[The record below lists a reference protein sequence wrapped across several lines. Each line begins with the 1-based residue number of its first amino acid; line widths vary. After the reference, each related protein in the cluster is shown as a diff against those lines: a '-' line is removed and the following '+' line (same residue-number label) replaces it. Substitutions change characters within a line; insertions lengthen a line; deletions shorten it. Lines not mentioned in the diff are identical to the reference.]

1 MTHILIISLG
11 NSPEPVINCIN
22 SLRPDRTIFVCSDGT
37 RELIEAVRQKA
48 RLARFDPE
56 RDILQLQ
63 QRLQRKDDAGVINEL
78 DQLDRVYSRA
88 RDLIQQLRADEPGCR
103 LTLDY
108 TGGTKTMAAGLA
120 MAAVDDGQVQLSV
133 TTHERLKNQAV
144 ISGYSVPVSVSMA
157 AIQARRLLD
166 QDLPQLLR
174 RYDYAAAEQAVQR
187 IALLPDQD
195 AATRSMLRRLQDL
208 LVILDAW
215 DRFDHHRAVQV
226 LQGLGERSL
235 DQILLFPLK
244 RVIGSRRLLD
254 AEAEEQK
261 WPQMRGH
268 GLEAVE
274 DLLLNAE
281 RRASQDRFDDAV
293 GRLYRAMELAA
304 QLPLKI
310 SFDIETASL
319 DLAKLPD
326 SLRESYALKQEQN
339 GGEPLKIALKSAF
352 DLLAELEHPI
362 GLHWANRRLELIN
375 SLNIRN
381 ASLFAHGFQSIDYG
395 TWRTFRGVVASFLD
409 QVTALARSERQS
421 PALTQLPSTPDEI
434 SVQTHP

>member
-1 MTHILIISLG
+1 
-11 NSPEPVINCIN
+11 
-22 SLRPDRTIFVCSDGT
+22 
-37 RELIEAVRQKA
+37 
-48 RLARFDPE
+48 
-56 RDILQLQ
+56 
-63 QRLQRKDDAGVINEL
+63 
-78 DQLDRVYSRA
+78 
-88 RDLIQQLRADEPGCR
+88 
-103 LTLDY
+103 
-108 TGGTKTMAAGLA
+108 
-120 MAAVDDGQVQLSV
+120 VQLSV
-133 TTHERLKNQAV
+133 TTHERLKNQAA
-144 ISGYSVPVSVSMA
+144 ISGYSVPVNVSMA

-208 LVILDAW
+208 LVVLDAW

-226 LQGLGERSL
+226 LQGLGERNL
-235 DQILLFPLK
+235 DQNLLFPLK

-254 AEAEEQK
+254 VEAEEQK

-362 GLHWANRRLELIN
+362 GHCWVEKRSQLLN
-375 SLNIRN
+375 SLNVRN
-381 ASLFAHGFQSIDYG
+381 ASLFAHGFRSIDYA
-395 TWRTFRGVVASFLD
+395 TWCSFRDVVAGFL
-409 QVTALARSERQS
+409 QRVIALAQAERQS
-421 PALTQLPSTPDEI
+421 PLLQQLPCRPDQFC
-434 SVQTHP
+434 SY

>member
-22 SLRPDRTIFVCSDGT
+22 SLRPDRTIVVCSDGT
-37 RELIEAVRQKA
+37 RELIEAVRQEA

-56 RDILQLQ
+56 CDVLQLR

-78 DQLDRVYSRA
+78 DQLDRVYDKTI
-88 RDLIQQLRADEPGCR
+88 DLIQQLRRDEPGCR
-103 LTLDY
+103 ITLDY

-133 TTHERLKNQAV
+133 TTHERAQNKAA
-144 ISGYSVPVSVSMA
+144 ISGYSVPVNVSMA

-195 AATRSMLRRLQDL
+195 TATRSMLRRLQDL
-208 LVILDAW
+208 LAVLDAW
-215 DRFDHHRAVQV
+215 DRFDHHQAVQV
-226 LQGLGERSL
+226 LQGLGERNL
-235 DQILLFPLK
+235 DQNLLFPLK

-254 AEAEEQK
+254 AEAEEQN

-310 SFDIETASL
+310 SFELETAAL
-319 DLAKLPD
+319 DLSKLPA
-326 SLRESYALKQEQN
+326 SLHEAYALKQQQN
-339 GGEPLKIALKSAF
+339 GGEALKIALKAAF

-362 GLHWANRRLELIN
+362 GLCWAEQRSQLIN
-375 SLNIRN
+375 SLQIRN
-381 ASLFAHGFQSIDYG
+381 ASLFAHGFRSIDYG
-395 TWRTFRGVVASFLD
+395 TWRTFQSVVAGFLER
-409 QVTALARSERQS
+409 VIALAQTERQS
-421 PALTQLPSTPDEI
+421 PTLVQLPSSIDEI
-434 SVQTHP
+434 IV

>member
-1 MTHILIISLG
+1 
-11 NSPEPVINCIN
+11 
-22 SLRPDRTIFVCSDGT
+22 
-37 RELIEAVRQKA
+37 
-48 RLARFDPE
+48 
-56 RDILQLQ
+56 
-63 QRLQRKDDAGVINEL
+63 VINEL

-88 RDLIQQLRADEPGCR
+88 IDLIQQLRRDEPGCCI
-103 LTLDY
+103 TLDY

-133 TTHERLKNQAV
+133 TTHERVKSQPA
-144 ISGYSVPVSVSMA
+144 ISGYSVPVNVSMA
-157 AIQARRLLD
+157 AIHARRLLD
-166 QDLPQLLR
+166 QDLPQLLS

-187 IALLPDQD
+187 IARLPDQD

-208 LVILDAW
+208 LVVLDAW
-215 DRFDHHRAVQV
+215 DRFDHHQAVQV
-226 LQGLGERSL
+226 LQALGERSL
-235 DQILLFPLK
+235 DQNLLFPLK

-310 SFDIETASL
+310 SFEIETAAL
-319 DLAKLPD
+319 DVTKLPEP
-326 SLRESYALKQEQN
+326 LRVVYAEKQEQL
-339 GGEPLKIALKSAF
+339 GGEPLKIALKAAF
-352 DLLAELEHPI
+352 DLLAELDHPI
-362 GLHWANRRLELIN
+362 GLCWAEKRSELIN

-381 ASLFAHGFQSIDYG
+381 ASLFAHGFRSINYG
-395 TWRTFRGVVASFLD
+395 SWCSSRAVVGGFL
-409 QVTALARSERQS
+409 QRVITLAQAERQS
-421 PALTQLPSTPDEI
+421 PLLEQLPSRLTQIE
-434 SVQTHP
+434 

>member
-11 NSPEPVINCIN
+11 NSPDPVINCIN
-22 SLRPDRTIFVCSDGT
+22 SLRPDRIVFVCSDGT

-56 RDILQLQ
+56 HDILQLQ

-88 RDLIQQLRADEPGCR
+88 IDLFQQLRRDEPGCR
-103 LTLDY
+103 ITLDY

-133 TTHERLKNQAV
+133 TTHERVKSQPA
-144 ISGYSVPVSVSMA
+144 ISGYSVPVNVSMA

-166 QDLPQLLR
+166 QDLPQLLS

-187 IALLPDQD
+187 IARLPDQD

-208 LVILDAW
+208 LVVLDAW
-215 DRFDHHRAVQV
+215 DRFDHHQAVQV
-226 LQGLGERSL
+226 LQALGERSL
-235 DQILLFPLK
+235 DQNLLFPLK

-310 SFDIETASL
+310 SFEIETAAL
-319 DLAKLPD
+319 DVTKLPEP
-326 SLRESYALKQEQN
+326 LRVVYAEKQEQL
-339 GGEPLKIALKSAF
+339 GGEPLKIALKAAF
-352 DLLAELEHPI
+352 DLLAELDHPI
-362 GLHWANRRLELIN
+362 GLCWAEKRSELIN

-381 ASLFAHGFQSIDYG
+381 ASLFAHGFRSINYG
-395 TWRTFRGVVASFLD
+395 SWCSFRAVVGGFL
-409 QVTALARSERQS
+409 QRVITLAQAERQS
-421 PALTQLPSTPDEI
+421 PLLEQLPSRLTEI
-434 SVQTHP
+434 E